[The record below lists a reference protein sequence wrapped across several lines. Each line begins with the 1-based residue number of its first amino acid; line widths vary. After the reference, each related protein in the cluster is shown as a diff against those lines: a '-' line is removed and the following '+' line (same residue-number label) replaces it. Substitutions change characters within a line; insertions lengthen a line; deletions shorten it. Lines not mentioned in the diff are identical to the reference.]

1 MGEEEEEKE
10 ERERTKRREEEKGRE
25 EEAEKERLRQ
35 RERERT
41 FPNGRKLCLREEER
55 TKSEKK
61 RSKKLEILVLSPA
74 QPYIPRM
81 LINPMTMILDSQA
94 GDQRQ
99 TLGHPVPI
107 QTSQKQKRSQPIVI
121 HPIETQPPPLL
132 DIQLNLNLN
141 LS

>member
-1 MGEEEEEKE
+1 MGGAQLLLVLLPTQHQKTLQ
-10 ERERTKRREEEKGRE
+10 RP
-25 EEAEKERLRQ
+25 ARQ
-35 RERERT
+35 RRT

-74 QPYIPRM
+74 QPYIPHM
-81 LINPMTMILDSQA
+81 LINPMTMILDSQV

-132 DIQLNLNLN
+132 DIQLNPNLN